1 MEDTLVLSDW
11 DQRKISRIE
20 RLQKHLDPK
29 VTVEIADVDDL
40 EYLEILR
47 KVIHWQARNMMTPE
61 DCRKALL
68 NPLETNGKKYSV
80 KQTYTIWEDANI
92 IFGNISE
99 INQNVAKNVLYEQLM
114 RANKL
119 ALDCGKSSNIEK
131 ATLIS
136 KNVKIASELLGLNK
150 TAAHIDL
157 DKIQP
162 AININF
168 IMQGANNNLQVI
180 QNQQNNA
187 DTGTTNK

>member
-1 MEDTLVLSDW
+1 MENELDISDW
-11 DQRKISRIE
+11 DQRKLSRIE

-29 VTVEIADVDDL
+29 VTNEIANEEDL

-47 KVIHWQARNMMTPE
+47 KVIHWQSRKMMTPA

-68 NPLETNGKKYSV
+68 NPVETNGKKYSV

-92 IFGNISE
+92 IFGNVTE

-119 ALDCGKSSNIEK
+119 ALDCGKGSNIEK

-136 KNVKIASELLGLNK
+136 KNVKIAAEILGLNK
-150 TAAHIDL
+150 ITAHIDL
-157 DKIQP
+157 EKIQP
-162 AININF
+162 AINVNF
-168 IMQGANNNLQVI
+168 IMQGENNNIQLI

-187 DTGTTNK
+187 TGSTNE